1 MMLFVILG
9 IEESRVE
16 RSCCITC
23 LKLVTLARKCQNQA
37 ENTDLLAL
45 NLGFLQNST
54 INVLWGFFSPPEEK
68 VYGIHKGNLDLSSP

>member
-1 MMLFVILG
+1 MLFVILG

-23 LKLVTLARKCQNQA
+23 LKLVTLARKCQSQA
-37 ENTDLLAL
+37 ENTDLLAV

-54 INVLWGFFSPPEEK
+54 INVMWVFFPPR
-68 VYGIHKGNLDLSSP
+68 GKGVWYTQGKP